1 MNQTKQKT
9 NGTKIPGC
17 MRRLSNSERLWLW
30 SPVANVVVAAR
41 IIGDVSEKG
50 LMTAINAVRR
60 MHPLLGVKVIF
71 DDLHDAW
78 LSTDKVPDTVLR
90 TVPRRSETQWFEE
103 IRYENRIP
111 FEPEIGPLIRFIL
124 VYSPQISELVVFASH
139 SICDGD
145 ALAILIRDILVC
157 YANPAKEVQVLQP
170 LNLEDCLPKE
180 KYSLAGLIANT
191 LINHYN
197 RQWRNRPYYFTQ
209 ADFNEIHKAYWDRTH
224 YNIALIQLEPEETS
238 VLAAKC
244 RENGVTITSAS
255 TAAFLAAYR
264 DIFGPFPKDRRVIWV
279 AYDLRRHLGE
289 NIGDVFGLLAGAVQF
304 KFDYKQ
310 DKSLWKNAQKL
321 HDIIRKD
328 IEGLKTAGREMP
340 LFDPTF
346 IDAFNFVLSMQLVP
360 EGFERTKNLS
370 AFVHDTK
377 NAALRLS
384 QKSISGLPGTII
396 TNLGRLNYPETYGNL
411 RIDRMFFIVGASE
424 FTPLILGGVGIN
436 GKLVFSLNY
445 VEKVGDE
452 GSSLDQDMIRVRNRA
467 LELLGF
473 PEKANDRAM

>member
-1 MNQTKQKT
+1 MSQTKKKT
-9 NGTKIPGC
+9 NDSKIPGC
-17 MRRLSNSERLWLW
+17 VRRLSNGERFWLW
-30 SPVANVVVAAR
+30 SPAANVVVAAR

-50 LMTAINAVRR
+50 LMIALGAARR
-60 MHPLLGVKVIF
+60 MHPLLGARVIF
-71 DDLHDAW
+71 DDHHDAW

-90 TVPRRSETQWFEE
+90 TVPRISETQWFEE
-103 IRYENRIP
+103 IRNESRIP
-111 FEPEIGPLIRFIL
+111 FEPEIGPLIRLVL
-124 VYSPQISELVVFASH
+124 VYSPQVSELVVFASH

-157 YANPAKEVQVLQP
+157 YANPEKEVQVLQP

-180 KYSLAGLIANT
+180 RFSLPGLIAKT
-191 LINHYN
+191 FINHYN

-209 ADFNEIHKAYWDRTH
+209 MDFNEIHKAYWDRTR

-264 DIFGPFPKDRRVIWV
+264 DILGQFPKDKRVVWV
-279 AYDLRRHLGE
+279 ATDLRRHLQK
-289 NIGDVFGLLAGAVQF
+289 NIGEVFGLFAGAIQF

-310 DKSLWKNAQKL
+310 NKSLWKNAKKL
-321 HDIIRKD
+321 HGIIRKD
-328 IEGLKTAGREMP
+328 VENNRIAGREIS
-340 LFDPTF
+340 LIDPTM
-346 IDAFNFVLSMQLVP
+346 IDAFNFVFSMQLVP
-360 EGFERTKNLS
+360 EASERTKNLS
-370 AFVHDTK
+370 AFIHDTK
-377 NAALRLS
+377 NAALGLS
-384 QKSISGLPGTII
+384 QNIISGLPGTII

-411 RIDRMFFIVGASE
+411 RLDRMFFILGSRG
-424 FTPLILGGVGIN
+424 FTPLILGGVGLN

-445 VEKVGDE
+445 VEEAGNE
-452 GSSLDQDMIRVRNRA
+452 GSPLDRDMIRIRNRA